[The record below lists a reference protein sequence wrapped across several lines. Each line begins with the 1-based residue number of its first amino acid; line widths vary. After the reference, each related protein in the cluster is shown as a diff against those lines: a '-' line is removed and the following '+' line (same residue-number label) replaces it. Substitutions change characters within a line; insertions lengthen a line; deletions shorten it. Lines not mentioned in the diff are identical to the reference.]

1 MRWLGVSVGLIL
13 LLMWTSPVWAA
24 VAINE
29 FLPAPSSGNKE
40 WVEFYNPDSSTIDL
54 SDYFF
59 DDDSDFQSDSGS
71 SGKIAIAGLL
81 APTSTCY
88 WDLSTYL
95 NNNGDTPTLFNTAG
109 TTIDSYTYTKT
120 TTDKSYVRVPDGGE
134 WQADQAPTKSSAN
147 CLDLAPTPTPTPTA
161 TPTPTPTSAP
171 TSTPAPTTIPT
182 ITPKPTAAAQVLAA
196 KTEVEPDNEV
206 TVAAEIQATATPSA
220 TPQPKPEGGGKWAW
234 LMIVGGGGLVGAALF
249 PFLRKWYDEGLWRKM
264 FSRGGDQSS
273 FGQE

>member
-1 MRWLGVSVGLIL
+1 M
-13 LLMWTSPVWAA
+13 
-24 VAINE
+24 INE

-40 WVEFYNPDSSTIDL
+40 WVEFYNPDSSTVDL

-59 DDDSDFQSDSGS
+59 DDDSDFQSDTGS

-95 NNNGDTPTLFNTAG
+95 NNNGDTPTVFNTAG
-109 TTIDSYTYTKT
+109 TTIDSYAYTKT
-120 TTDKSYVRVPDGGE
+120 TTNKSYSRIPDGGE
-134 WQADQAPTKSSAN
+134 WQVDQTSTKSSVN

-161 TPTPTPTSAP
+161 TPTPTPTPTPTSTP

-182 ITPKPTAAAQVLAA
+182 IAPKPTAAAQILAA
-196 KTEVEPDNEV
+196 KTEVESGSEV
-206 TVAAEIQATATPSA
+206 TIAAEMQATATPSA
-220 TPQPKPEGGGKWAW
+220 TSQPEIKKQGKWSW
-234 LMIVGGGGLVGAALF
+234 LMMIGGGGLAITALL
-249 PFLRKWYDEGLWRKM
+249 PFLRKWYHDPSWLKTLLK
-264 FSRGGDQSS
+264 GGDRSS